1 MSETNLRQAETNVTV
16 EGLVSEMNLEE
27 KKDNNGVN
35 VITGS
40 VTIKTSDVNFVRLSV
55 YSKEK
60 KNDGTENSV
69 YPGIKTVMTEYK
81 TIANDGEDV
90 ADYVRVRGQLNLYHN
105 TQRGTDDVS
114 YRASFF
120 TRMPRKDEYDDFDG
134 TGPHAEFDVEMFVNS
149 VVPETGRDGDETGRL
164 MIKGWVPSYN
174 GIDPLTLV
182 AGEDIADAV
191 DNLIAPGQTVKF
203 FGELVNNRIETKV
216 EIPVVIG
223 KPKIEKR
230 VSYKNELLITGV
242 EEPYE
247 EGGTVKPYKAEVIKA
262 AIQERNNDIES
273 KKNETGIKKGN
284 TKPSGAARGR
294 SLNMLI

>member
-27 KKDNNGVN
+27 KMDDKGVN

-60 KNDGTENSV
+60 KTDGTDNSV
-69 YPGIKTVMTEYK
+69 YSGIKTVMTEYK
-81 TIANDGEDV
+81 TIANDGEDA
-90 ADYVRVRGQLNLYHN
+90 ADYVRVKGQLSLYHN
-105 TQRGTDDVS
+105 MQRGTDDVN

-120 TRMPRKDEYDDFDG
+120 TRLSKKDDNEPR
-134 TGPHAEFDVEMFVNS
+134 AEFDVEMFVNS
-149 VVPETGRDGDETGRL
+149 IVPETGRDGEETGRL

-174 GIDPLTLV
+174 SIDPLTLV
-182 AGEDIADAV
+182 ADEEIADAV
-191 DNLIAPGQTVKF
+191 DSLISPGQTVKF
-203 FGELVNNRIETKV
+203 LGDLVNNRIETKV

-223 KPKIEKR
+223 KPRIEKK

-247 EGGTVKPYKAEVIKA
+247 EDGPVAPYKAEVIKA
-262 AIQERNNDIES
+262 AIQERNDNIES
-273 KKNETGIKKGN
+273 AKNNTGAKKGN
-284 TKPSGAARGR
+284 AKPSGAARGR